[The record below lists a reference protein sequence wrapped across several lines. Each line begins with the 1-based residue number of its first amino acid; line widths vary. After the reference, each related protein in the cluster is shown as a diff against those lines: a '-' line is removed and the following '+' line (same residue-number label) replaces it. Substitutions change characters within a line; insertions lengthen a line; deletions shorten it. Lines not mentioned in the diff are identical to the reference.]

1 MQYQQWSSNRSG
13 SPPDPSSL
21 CPPTPGTPPPHT
33 HTQEAIC
40 DPSTYQYCLKSATR
54 PLRQAAVD
62 WYARLYGVALDPDTQ
77 ALSLMGTQVGDGGEG
92 RGW

>member
-21 CPPTPGTPPPHT
+21 CPPTPGTPPPP